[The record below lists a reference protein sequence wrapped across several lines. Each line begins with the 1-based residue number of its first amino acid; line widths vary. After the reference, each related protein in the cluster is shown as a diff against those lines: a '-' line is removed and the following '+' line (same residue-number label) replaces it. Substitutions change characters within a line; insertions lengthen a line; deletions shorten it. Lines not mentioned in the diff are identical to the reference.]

1 MLLNYDFLEFEN
13 GKTENRTRDYSLTK
27 DIDKE
32 LEAKRLAKS
41 TRPKVKIK
49 EGLSLRAT
57 LDAFGEEL
65 SRLKREQNKETIKGS
80 TIEAT
85 SLNSIVNKI
94 KSGLPFGT
102 ISAFRPF
109 KDAFIKD
116 FTEKERELLIEAYKS
131 GYKASQLDKVAKN
144 WNDDPNPI
152 DASYLADAFLR
163 EYRTIALKLSTA
175 LGKSF
180 VSKFLNPKSEAT
192 MKDFMSS
199 KEFVGRYRYTQKDN
213 MERTQQ
219 LKKLLDSKR
228 DFIGYIQ
235 VIGYWK
241 DNLEDALIPDNKF
254 LNPKSE
260 ATMKDF
266 MSSKEFVGR
275 YRYTQKDNMERT
287 QQLKKLLDSKRDFIG
302 YIQVIGYWK
311 DNLEDALLPDK
322 ETSFFVF
329 ANEPSSTFDLAS
341 YLLLLAR
348 LFNQAAIC
356 YCDNAKTDKVELV
369 SALPNDFGDVWAK
382 FTDITFTA
390 PLTQSITRLHNKVYT
405 FFERNPEKD
414 NYGIAFKDIVKTQIK
429 ATYMPYNIEG
439 FNIPCKAY
447 IERHIKTT
455 IYSSLGVERNYPGR
469 TFDMDKI
476 QQYEQQ
482 AIKRLD
488 LQRCSK
494 SKSFKA
500 SYNHNIKVNNLVK
513 ALRQGKKVSKTLIAK
528 VLANTIDTDAGYCF
542 ISPTDL
548 ATQLNNISPRLSKSI
563 VTAIEQ
569 AEGVRLTYALIDK
582 ITYNS
587 LHNILSFIF
596 DIDNPLNDQDLE
608 EFVIEV
614 PREALKN
621 VKLPQI
627 KNVLTTQIFEGA
639 YHFKS

>member
-1 MLLNYDFLEFEN
+1 MLLNYDFLELVDEPQRN
-13 GKTENRTRDYSLTK
+13 TSLTSA
-27 DIDKE
+27 IDKA
-32 LEAKRLAKS
+32 LADRKLARQNKPRVRIKR
-41 TRPKVKIK
+41 IK
-49 EGLSLRAT
+49 DNLSLRAT

-65 SRLKREQNKETIKGS
+65 SRLKREQNTETIKGS
-80 TIEAT
+80 TIESA
-85 SLNSIVNKI
+85 SLNRIVNKI

-109 KDAFIKD
+109 KDSFYED

-152 DASYLADAFLR
+152 DASYIADAFLK

-180 VSKFLNPKSEAT
+180 VSKFLNPKSETT

-199 KEFVGRYRYTQKDN
+199 DKFVKKYRYTYKDN
-213 MERTQQ
+213 MKRTRQ
-219 LKKLLDSKR
+219 LKSLLDSKR
-228 DFIGYIQ
+228 HFLGYIQ

-241 DNLEDALIPDNKF
+241 ESL
-254 LNPKSE
+254 
-260 ATMKDF
+260 KD
-266 MSSKEFVGR
+266 
-275 YRYTQKDNMERT
+275 D
-287 QQLKKLLDSKRDFIG
+287 
-302 YIQVIGYWK
+302 
-311 DNLEDALLPDK
+311 LLPDK

-329 ANEPSSTFDLAS
+329 ANEPSSTFDLVS

-356 YCDNAKTDKVELV
+356 YCDNAKTGKVELV
-369 SALPNDFGDVWAK
+369 SALPSEFGDVWAK
-382 FTDITFTA
+382 FTDITFSI
-390 PLTQSITRLHNKVYT
+390 PLTQSLTRLHNKVYT
-405 FFERNPEKD
+405 FFEKKNME
-414 NYGIAFKDIVKTQIK
+414 NYGVSFEELSTTKLKAMRMPKD
-429 ATYMPYNIEG
+429 IEG

-447 IERHIKTT
+447 IEHHIKTS
-455 IYSSLGVERNYPGR
+455 IYSSLGGERNYPGR
-469 TFDMDKI
+469 TFDMDKV
-476 QQYEQQ
+476 QQYELQ

-500 SYNHNIKVNNLVK
+500 SYNHNIKIRKVAN
-513 ALRQGKKVSKTLIAK
+513 AMRQGKKVSRTLLAK

-548 ATQLNNISPRLSKSI
+548 ATQLNSISPRLSKSI

-569 AEGVRLTYALIDK
+569 AQGFRLLYALIDK

-587 LHNILSFIF
+587 LHNTLNFIF
-596 DIDNPLNDQDLE
+596 DIDNPLSDQSLNE
-608 EFVIEV
+608 LVIEV

-621 VKLPQI
+621 VRLPQI
-627 KNVLTTQIFEGA
+627 KNILTSQIFDGT
-639 YHFKS
+639 YHFRGNDYQFKG

>member
-27 DIDKE
+27 AIDKE

-41 TRPKVKIK
+41 TRPRVKVK

-65 SRLKREQNKETIKGS
+65 SRLKREQNTETIKGS
-80 TIEAT
+80 TIEST
-85 SLNSIVNKI
+85 NLNSIVNKI

-180 VSKFLNPKSEAT
+180 VSKFLNPESEAT
-192 MKDFMSS
+192 MKDLMSS
-199 KEFVGRYRYTQKDN
+199 KEFVKIYRYTQKDN

-241 DNLEDALIPDNKF
+241 DN
-254 LNPKSE
+254 PK
-260 ATMKDF
+260 D
-266 MSSKEFVGR
+266 
-275 YRYTQKDNMERT
+275 D
-287 QQLKKLLDSKRDFIG
+287 
-302 YIQVIGYWK
+302 
-311 DNLEDALLPDK
+311 LLPDK
-322 ETSFFVF
+322 EISFFVF
-329 ANEPSSTFDLAS
+329 VNEPSSTFYLRNH
-341 YLLLLAR
+341 LLLWAR

-356 YCDNAKTDKVELV
+356 YCQNGVYNNKDRYYVELV
-369 SALPNDFGDVWAK
+369 NAGLKRFGKVEAK
-382 FTDITFTA
+382 FTDITFST
-390 PLTQSITRLHNKVYT
+390 PKELPHSLTRLKNKVYT
-405 FFERNPEKD
+405 FFERNPEKG

-429 ATYMPYNIEG
+429 ATYMPYAIGNLTDTFENEIKGFIKRTQSRLRAYGYPKSFNVDEIE
-439 FNIPCKAY
+439 NW
-447 IERHIKTT
+447 
-455 IYSSLGVERNYPGR
+455 
-469 TFDMDKI
+469 
-476 QQYEQQ
+476 EQQ
-482 AIKRLD
+482 AIKTRE
-488 LQRCSK
+488 QRKCAMSK
-494 SKSFKA
+494 SYRQ

-513 ALRQGKKVSKTLIAK
+513 AMRQGKKVSRTLIAK

-548 ATQLNNISPRLSKSI
+548 ATQLGNISPRLSKSI

-569 AEGVRLTYALIDK
+569 AEGVRLNYALIDK

-596 DIDNPLNDQDLE
+596 DIDNPLSDQSLNQL
-608 EFVIEV
+608 VIEV

-627 KNVLTTQIFEGA
+627 KNVLTSQIFEGA

>member
-1 MLLNYDFLEFEN
+1 MLLNYDFLELVDEPQRN
-13 GKTENRTRDYSLTK
+13 TSLTAS
-27 DIDKE
+27 IDK
-32 LEAKRLAKS
+32 ALADRKLA
-41 TRPKVKIK
+41 RQNKPRVRIK
-49 EGLSLRAT
+49 DGLSLRAT

-65 SRLKREQNKETIKGS
+65 SRLKREQNTTIKAS
-80 TIEAT
+80 TIESAN
-85 SLNSIVNKI
+85 LNSIVNKI

-116 FTEKERELLIEAYKS
+116 FTKKERELLIEAYKS

-180 VSKFLNPKSEAT
+180 VGKFLNPKSETT
-192 MKDFMSS
+192 MKDLMSS
-199 KEFVGRYRYTQKDN
+199 KEFVERYRYTQKDN

-219 LKKLLDSKR
+219 LKSLLDSKR

-241 DNLEDALIPDNKF
+241 DNLEDALIPD
-254 LNPKSE
+254 
-260 ATMKDF
+260 
-266 MSSKEFVGR
+266 
-275 YRYTQKDNMERT
+275 
-287 QQLKKLLDSKRDFIG
+287 
-302 YIQVIGYWK
+302 
-311 DNLEDALLPDK
+311 K

-329 ANEPSSTFDLAS
+329 VNEPSSTFYLRNH
-341 YLLLLAR
+341 LLLWAR
-348 LFNQAAIC
+348 QFNQAAIC

-369 SALPNDFGDVWAK
+369 NATPKRFGKVEAK
-382 FTDITFTA
+382 FTDITFSV
-390 PLTQSITRLHNKVYT
+390 PKELPHSLTRLQNKVYT
-405 FFERNPEKD
+405 FFEKNPEKD

-429 ATYMPYNIEG
+429 ATYMPHNIGNLTDTFENEIKG
-439 FNIPCKAY
+439 FIKRTQSRVRAYGYPKSFNIDE
-447 IERHIKTT
+447 IE
-455 IYSSLGVERNYPGR
+455 NW
-469 TFDMDKI
+469 
-476 QQYEQQ
+476 EQQ
-482 AIKRLD
+482 AIKTRE
-488 LQRCSK
+488 QRKCTM

-513 ALRQGKKVSKTLIAK
+513 AMRQGKKVSRTLIAN

-542 ISPTDL
+542 ISDL
-548 ATQLNNISPRLSKSI
+548 ATQLDSISPRLSKSI

-569 AEGVRLTYALIDK
+569 AQGFRLLYALIDK
-582 ITYNS
+582 VTYNS
-587 LHNILSFIF
+587 LHNTLSFIF
-596 DIDNPLNDQDLE
+596 DIDNPLSDQSLNE
-608 EFVIEV
+608 LVIEV

-627 KNVLTTQIFEGA
+627 KNVLTSQIFDGA
-639 YHFKS
+639 YQFKS

>member
-1 MLLNYDFLEFEN
+1 MLLNYDFLELVDEPQRN
-13 GKTENRTRDYSLTK
+13 NSLTAS
-27 DIDKE
+27 IDK
-32 LEAKRLAKS
+32 ALADRKLARQNKPS
-41 TRPKVKIK
+41 VRVLGKAMP
-49 EGLSLRAT
+49 LSKF
-57 LDAFGEEL
+57 LDAVGDEI
-65 SRLKREQNKETIKGS
+65 SRLKYDMSHKTIKGS
-80 TIEAT
+80 TIE
-85 SLNSIVNKI
+85 SSNLISIYKKI
-94 KSGLPFGT
+94 ASGLPFGT
-102 ISAFRPF
+102 ISTFRPF
-109 KDAFIKD
+109 KDAFYKD
-116 FTEKERELLIEAYKS
+116 FTEKERELLIEAYKG
-131 GYKASQLDKVAKN
+131 GYKVSQLDKVAKN

-180 VSKFLNPKSEAT
+180 VSKFLNPKSETT
-192 MKDFMSS
+192 MRDFMSS
-199 KEFVGRYRYTQKDN
+199 DKFVKKYRYTQKDN
-213 MERTQQ
+213 MKRTRQ
-219 LKKLLDSKR
+219 LKSLLDSKR
-228 DFIGYIQ
+228 DFLGYIQ

-241 DNLEDALIPDNKF
+241 DNLEDALIPD
-254 LNPKSE
+254 
-260 ATMKDF
+260 
-266 MSSKEFVGR
+266 
-275 YRYTQKDNMERT
+275 
-287 QQLKKLLDSKRDFIG
+287 
-302 YIQVIGYWK
+302 
-311 DNLEDALLPDK
+311 K

-329 ANEPSSTFDLAS
+329 TNEPSSTFDLAS

-369 SALPNDFGDVWAK
+369 SALPSEFGEVWAK
-382 FTDITFTA
+382 FTDITFTI
-390 PLTQSITRLHNKVYT
+390 PLTQSLTRLHNKVYT
-405 FFERNPEKD
+405 FFEKKNME
-414 NYGIAFKDIVKTQIK
+414 NYGVSFEELFTTKLKAMGMPKD
-429 ATYMPYNIEG
+429 IEG

-455 IYSSLGVERNYPGR
+455 IYSSLGAERNYPGR

-476 QQYEQQ
+476 QQYELQ

-513 ALRQGKKVSKTLIAK
+513 ALRQGKKVSRTLLAK
-528 VLANTIDTDAGYCF
+528 ALANTIDTDAGYCF
-542 ISPTDL
+542 ISDL
-548 ATQLNNISPRLSKSI
+548 ATQLGNISPRLSKSI

-582 ITYNS
+582 VIYNS

-596 DIDNPLNDQDLE
+596 DIDNPLNDQVFE
-608 EFVIEV
+608 ELVIEV

-627 KNVLTTQIFEGA
+627 KNVLTAQIFDGA

>member
-1 MLLNYDFLEFEN
+1 MLLNYDFLEFVDEPRQRN
-13 GKTENRTRDYSLTK
+13 TSLTAS
-27 DIDKE
+27 IDK
-32 LEAKRLAKS
+32 ALADRKLARQNKPS
-41 TRPKVKIK
+41 VRIK
-49 EGLSLRAT
+49 DNLSLRAT

-65 SRLKREQNKETIKGS
+65 SRLKREQNTETIKGS
-80 TIEAT
+80 TIESAN
-85 SLNSIVNKI
+85 LNSIVNKI

-109 KDAFIKD
+109 KPAFEKD

-180 VSKFLNPKSEAT
+180 VSKFLNPKSETT
-192 MKDFMSS
+192 MKDLMSS
-199 KEFVGRYRYTQKDN
+199 KEFVARYRYTQKDN
-213 MERTQQ
+213 MERTRQ
-219 LKKLLDSKR
+219 LKRLLDSKR

-241 DNLEDALIPDNKF
+241 ESLKDDLI
-254 LNPKSE
+254 
-260 ATMKDF
+260 
-266 MSSKEFVGR
+266 
-275 YRYTQKDNMERT
+275 
-287 QQLKKLLDSKRDFIG
+287 
-302 YIQVIGYWK
+302 
-311 DNLEDALLPDK
+311 PDK

-329 ANEPSSTFDLAS
+329 VNEPSSTFDLAS

-382 FTDITFTA
+382 FTDITFTI
-390 PLTQSITRLHNKVYT
+390 PLTQSLTRLHNKVYT
-405 FFERNPEKD
+405 FFEKKNME
-414 NYGIAFKDIVKTQIK
+414 NYGVSFEELSTTKLKAMGMPKD
-429 ATYMPYNIEG
+429 IEG

-447 IERHIKTT
+447 IEHHIKTT
-455 IYSSLGVERNYPGR
+455 IYSSLGAERNYPGR

-476 QQYEQQ
+476 QQYELQ

-513 ALRQGKKVSKTLIAK
+513 AMRQGKKVSRTLLAK

-548 ATQLNNISPRLSKSI
+548 ATQLDSISPRLSKSI

-569 AEGVRLTYALIDK
+569 AEGIRLNYALIDK

-596 DIDNPLNDQDLE
+596 DIDNPLSDQDLQE
-608 EFVIEV
+608 LVIEV

-627 KNVLTTQIFEGA
+627 KNVLTAQIFEGA
-639 YHFKS
+639 YQF

>member
-1 MLLNYDFLEFEN
+1 MLLNYDFLEFVDDEPKRN
-13 GKTENRTRDYSLTK
+13 TSLTSM
-27 DIDKE
+27 IDK
-32 LEAKRLAKS
+32 AMADKKLARQNKP
-41 TRPKVKIK
+41 RVKIK
-49 EGLSLRAT
+49 DNLSLRAT

-65 SRLKREQNKETIKGS
+65 SRLKREQNTETIKGS
-80 TIEAT
+80 TIESAN
-85 SLNSIVNKI
+85 LNSIVNKI

-144 WNDDPNPI
+144 WNNDPNPI
-152 DASYLADAFLR
+152 DASYLADTFLR

-180 VSKFLNPKSEAT
+180 VSKFLNPKSETT
-192 MKDFMSS
+192 MKDLMSS
-199 KEFVGRYRYTQKDN
+199 KEFVERYRYTQKDN

-219 LKKLLDSKR
+219 LKRLLDNKR

-241 DNLEDALIPDNKF
+241 DNLKDALI
-254 LNPKSE
+254 
-260 ATMKDF
+260 
-266 MSSKEFVGR
+266 
-275 YRYTQKDNMERT
+275 
-287 QQLKKLLDSKRDFIG
+287 
-302 YIQVIGYWK
+302 
-311 DNLEDALLPDK
+311 PDK

-329 ANEPSSTFDLAS
+329 VNEPSSTFYLRNH
-341 YLLLLAR
+341 LLLWAR
-348 LFNQAAIC
+348 QFNQAAIC
-356 YCDNAKTDKVELV
+356 YCQNSVYNNKDRYYVELV
-369 SALPNDFGDVWAK
+369 SAEPKRFGKVDAK
-382 FTDITFTA
+382 FTDITF
-390 PLTQSITRLHNKVYT
+390 SIPKELPHSLTRLQNKVYT
-405 FFERNPEKD
+405 FFEKNPEKD

-429 ATYMPYNIEG
+429 ATYMPHNIGNLTDTFENEIKG
-439 FNIPCKAY
+439 FIKRTQSRVRAYGYPKTFNIDE
-447 IERHIKTT
+447 IE
-455 IYSSLGVERNYPGR
+455 NW
-469 TFDMDKI
+469 
-476 QQYEQQ
+476 EQQ
-482 AIKRLD
+482 AIKTRE
-488 LQRCSK
+488 QRKCAM

-513 ALRQGKKVSKTLIAK
+513 AMLKGKKVSRTLIAK

-548 ATQLNNISPRLSKSI
+548 ATQLGNISPRLSKSI

-569 AEGVRLTYALIDK
+569 AEGIRLTYALIDK
-582 ITYNS
+582 VTYNS

-596 DIDNPLNDQDLE
+596 DIDNPLSDQAFNQL
-608 EFVIEV
+608 VVEV

-627 KNVLTTQIFEGA
+627 KNVLTAQIFDGA
-639 YHFKS
+639 YQFKN

>member
-27 DIDKE
+27 AIDKE

-41 TRPKVKIK
+41 TRPRVKVK

-57 LDAFGEEL
+57 LDAFGDEI
-65 SRLKREQNKETIKGS
+65 SRLKREQNTETTIK
-80 TIEAT
+80 AT

-109 KDAFIKD
+109 KDAFLKD
-116 FTEKERELLIEAYKS
+116 FTEKEREKLVEAYKS

-144 WNDDPNPI
+144 WNNDPNPI

-180 VSKFLNPKSEAT
+180 VSKFLNPKSETT
-192 MKDFMSS
+192 MRDFMSS
-199 KEFVGRYRYTQKDN
+199 DKFVKKYRYTQKDN

-219 LKKLLDSKR
+219 LKRLLDSKR

-241 DNLEDALIPDNKF
+241 DNLEDALIPD
-254 LNPKSE
+254 
-260 ATMKDF
+260 
-266 MSSKEFVGR
+266 
-275 YRYTQKDNMERT
+275 
-287 QQLKKLLDSKRDFIG
+287 
-302 YIQVIGYWK
+302 
-311 DNLEDALLPDK
+311 K

-329 ANEPSSTFDLAS
+329 VNEPSSTFYLRNH
-341 YLLLLAR
+341 LLLWAR
-348 LFNQAAIC
+348 QFNQAAIC
-356 YCDNAKTDKVELV
+356 YCQNSVYNNKDRYYVELV
-369 SALPNDFGDVWAK
+369 NATPKRFGKVEAK
-382 FTDITFTA
+382 FTDITFSV
-390 PLTQSITRLHNKVYT
+390 PKELPHSLTRLKNKVYT

-429 ATYMPYNIEG
+429 ATYMPHNIGNLTDTFENEIKG
-439 FNIPCKAY
+439 FIKRTQSRVRAYGYPKTFNIDE
-447 IERHIKTT
+447 IE
-455 IYSSLGVERNYPGR
+455 NW
-469 TFDMDKI
+469 
-476 QQYEQQ
+476 EQQ
-482 AIKRLD
+482 AIKTRE
-488 LQRCSK
+488 QRKCAMSK
-494 SKSFKA
+494 SYRQ

-513 ALRQGKKVSKTLIAK
+513 AMRQGKKVSRTLI
-528 VLANTIDTDAGYCF
+528 ANTIDTDAGYCF

-548 ATQLNNISPRLSKSI
+548 ATQLDSISPRLSKSI

-587 LHNILSFIF
+587 PHNILSFIF
-596 DIDNPLNDQDLE
+596 DINNPLSDQSLNQL
-608 EFVIEV
+608 VVEV

-627 KNVLTTQIFEGA
+627 KNVLTAQIFDGA
-639 YHFKS
+639 YQFRGNDYKYQYQTSPELLDMFE